1 MSRRKD
7 NKGRVLRTGE
17 SQRKDLIYQYRYTD
31 ALGNRKCIYASDLKT
46 LREKEDE
53 LQRSLEGGLD
63 YAGGEIT
70 VYELLQRYLSLK
82 CGVRYNTKVGYGFV
96 MNIVQ
101 KEPFGARKIRDI
113 KALQYVM
120 GHSDAS
126 ITLNVYTHA
135 SYDHAAEQMAKLV
148 DFPGSSDRQERKMS
162 G

>member
-53 LQRSLEGGLD
+53 LQKSLEDGLD

-101 KEPFGARKIRDI
+101 KCGDGYQGVAVCDGALRCK
-113 KALQYVM
+113 
-120 GHSDAS
+120 H
-126 ITLNVYTHA
+126 HA
-135 SYDHAAEQMAKLV
+135 ECLYPCKL
-148 DFPGSSDRQERKMS
+148 
-162 G
+162 